1 MELNEINKLGLEL
14 KEVLD
19 LDTSPVAVGLFD
31 DEKDIPK
38 GIKKIDIVTRHCQ
51 MVDTVRRTGTAFYT
65 TLEDHQC
72 KGGAAVMGM
81 SEMGEKLKSGEVYF
95 NLKHFDNM
103 DAARNTMSNIPHIAP
118 YTIKSIVY
126 APLEKASFVPDIIV
140 IVTNP
145 RHVMELSQALL
156 HTHGGRINSS
166 FAGKQSVCGDG
177 VALPYTTGEVGITVG
192 CSGSRKYTEIVDE
205 EMIVGIPVDKLPE
218 LVHAAS
224 VMFN

>member
-1 MELNEINKLGLEL
+1 MNKLGREL
-14 KEVLD
+14 KEILD
-19 LDTSPVAVGLFD
+19 LDTSPVAIGLFD
-31 DEKDIPK
+31 DVKDIPK
-38 GIKKIDIVTRHCQ
+38 DIKKIEIVTRHCQ

-65 TLEDHQC
+65 TLENHQC

-103 DAARNTMSNIPHIAP
+103 DAARNTMSNVPYIAP
-118 YTIKSIVY
+118 NTVRSIVY
-126 APLEKASFVPDIIV
+126 APLEKANFVPDIIM
-140 IVTNP
+140 IITNP

-177 VALPYTTGEVGITVG
+177 VALPYTTGEIGITVG
-192 CSGSRKYTEIVDE
+192 CSGSRKYTKIVDE